1 MSVKNRKKSKS
12 SIKKR
17 KKSFTLLE
25 VLISLVFVSL
35 IFTFLLH
42 TFFSSIKMTNKIHLI
57 EKKFNERF
65 HLHQK
70 LSVIFSKTSLAY
82 EFCLEHNESPFFLEE
97 KSGNPSLNFIFFEEL
112 DFEKDFT
119 GPLKGSLK
127 IENGDLILEV
137 TPYKLGPGIKRKQ
150 ILASNVKSICY
161 SFLKPNSA
169 VMTQEN
175 EAKENLV
182 FSWKEKTLSLPY
194 MMKITLV
201 KNESKADE
209 YAFFLSQK
217 PQPLY
222 YK

>member
-1 MSVKNRKKSKS
+1 MSVKNHKKSKS

-57 EKKFNERF
+57 EQKLNERF
-65 HLHQK
+65 HLQQK
-70 LSVIFSKTSLAY
+70 LSIIFSKTSLAY
-82 EFCLEHNESPFFLEE
+82 EFCLEHKEPPFFLEE
-97 KSGNPSLNFIFFEEL
+97 KSDNPSLNFIFFEEL
-112 DFEKDFT
+112 DLEKDFT

-137 TPYKLGPGIKRKQ
+137 SPYKLGPSTKRKT
-150 ILASNVKSICY
+150 ILASNVKSISY
-161 SFLKPNSA
+161 SFLKAISA

-175 EAKENLV
+175 QSQENLV
-182 FSWKEKTLSLPY
+182 FSWKKEALSLPY

-201 KNESKADE
+201 KNENKADE